1 VPASATE
8 RREAAVRA
16 AFAIQAGWCD
26 KAGAPFTAL
35 LCGLLGERIDRTT
48 ALGRRV
54 LDWPGDADAF
64 GDALPLRLAGGLHA
78 RARSGAAP
86 RLAALYPPAPVPDA
100 EALWDALRPELDD
113 TALLPWLDNA
123 PQTNEVGR
131 SAVLM
136 SGLLEIAA
144 AFTRPVELLELGA
157 SAGLNL
163 LLDHY
168 AYRLG
173 DREAGDPASPL
184 RLEPEWKGPPPPNAQ
199 VIVARRRGVDL
210 NPLDP
215 RRDGERLIA
224 YVWPE
229 QQARLAR
236 LGTALAIAAADPP
249 PVDRGDAAEWLE
261 ARLDEPPTAGATRV
275 VFHSVAFHYF
285 PAATRARIAALM
297 ETAGNKASESAPLA
311 WLRYEADP
319 DDPFALRL
327 RLWPDGADRLLA
339 FTHPHGAR
347 IRWLEPPEH

>member
-8 RREAAVRA
+8 RGEAAVRA
-16 AFAIQAGWCD
+16 AFATQAGWCD
-26 KAGAPFTAL
+26 KADAPFTAL
-35 LCGLLGERIDRTT
+35 LCRLLGERIDRTT

-78 RARSGAAP
+78 RARSGEAP
-86 RLAALYPPAPVPDA
+86 RLAALYPPAPVPQA
-100 EALWDALRPELDD
+100 EAFWDALRPVLDD
-113 TALLPWLDNA
+113 PALLPWLEYA

-144 AFTRPVELLELGA
+144 AFARPVELLELGA

-163 LLDHY
+163 LPDHY

-173 DREAGDPASPL
+173 GREAGDPASPL
-184 RLEPEWKGPPPPNAQ
+184 RLEPEWQGPAPPNGQ

-249 PVDRGDAAEWLE
+249 PLDRGDAAEWLE
-261 ARLDEPPTAGATRV
+261 ARLGEPPAAGATRV

-285 PAATRARIAALM
+285 PAAVRARIAALM
-297 ETAGNKASESAPLA
+297 ETAGNEASESGPLA

-319 DDPFALRL
+319 DDQFALRL
-327 RLWPDGADRLLA
+327 RLWPDGTDRLLA

-347 IRWLEPPEH
+347 IRWLETPAR

>member
-8 RREAAVRA
+8 RGEAAVRA
-16 AFAIQAGWCD
+16 AFATQAGWCD

-35 LCGLLGERIDRTT
+35 LCRLLGERIDRTT

-64 GDALPLRLAGGLHA
+64 GDALPLRLCGGLHA
-78 RARSGAAP
+78 QARSGAAP
-86 RLAALYPPAPVPDA
+86 RLAALYPPAPVPNA
-100 EALWDALRPELDD
+100 EVLWDVLCPVLGDP
-113 TALLPWLDNA
+113 ALLQWLDSA

-144 AFTRPVELLELGA
+144 TFPRPVELLELGA

-163 LLDHY
+163 LLDSY

-173 DREAGDPASPL
+173 GRETGDPASPL
-184 RLEPEWKGPPPPNAQ
+184 RLEPEWKGPPPPDAK
-199 VIVARRRGVDL
+199 VEVARRRGVDL

-215 RRDGERLIA
+215 RRDRERLVA

-229 QQARLAR
+229 QEARLAR
-236 LGTALAIAAADPP
+236 LQAALAIAAAHPP
-249 PVDRGDAAEWLE
+249 PVDRGEAAEWLE
-261 ARLDEPPTAGATRV
+261 ARLAEPVPAGATRV

-285 PAATRARIAALM
+285 PPATQARIAALM
-297 ETAGNKASESAPLA
+297 EDSGARASVSAPLA

-319 DDPFALRL
+319 DDRFALRL
-327 RLWPDGADRLLA
+327 RLWPDGEDRLLA

-347 IRWLEPPEH
+347 IRWLEPPER